1 MADLNNLLN
10 EAKFILAKAKV
21 SRNESRLRGE
31 QFNIFHA
38 CGVNHYETKHSA
50 IIAEFLNP
58 EGSHGQG
65 DIYLKEFLATF
76 GENEMLSSF
85 DTSTASVTTEY
96 AVPNGRLDLLITN
109 IKNQAII
116 IENKIYAEDQWEQLK
131 RYKEFAEKK
140 YRSGNYV
147 ILYLTLWGDEASKQ
161 SGENVAYICISYK
174 ETILKWLER
183 CIQLSAQKPLIRE
196 TMIQYTNLIK
206 ELTHQAME
214 QKYKNEFLEL
224 MANNAEIVA
233 NIYDFQYDYL
243 KYIWENLI
251 RPELQRMAKSM
262 VLEYD
267 EYNMSCQHR
276 DGKSFTFR
284 KPEWKDIAIRFQSD
298 NRSYVSDVYFG
309 IVSLDGKHPGPQQK
323 LDLFSDGSS
332 NHWPYGNV
340 YLDQYRYWDMKTLAD
355 MVNHTDKFVNYI
367 KEKMQIVL
375 DELARKGIKP
385 E

>member
-147 ILYLTLWGDEASKQ
+147 ILYLTLWGDETSKQ
-161 SGENVAYICISYK
+161 SGESVAYICISYK

-267 EYNMSCQHR
+267 EYNMSCQNR

-309 IVSLDGKHPGPQQK
+309 IVSLDGKHPSPQQK